1 MENQRAKP
9 KTAAGARISAG
20 AVWLLW
26 FVAGAV
32 IALFLFGSIVSFA
45 GLYSIASWLGLPSYL
60 YWAFPLAVDL
70 GIVVYKVAE
79 VVLRYDPR
87 KANKVRK
94 AVFGTI
100 LFTTVSC
107 IGNIVHVATIA
118 DPDALKFWG
127 GIFFAGLMPWAV
139 YLAASVL
146 SDLVVKP
153 LHAQPVDKP
162 VEAEPEPVD
171 KVPVVKMTKV
181 KPKPRAR
188 PAQREITK
196 TVEQKPTAREIRL
209 EDVPWG

>member
-1 MENQRAKP
+1 MVKP
-9 KTAAGARISAG
+9 RTAAGARISAG

-26 FVAGAV
+26 VVAGAV

-45 GLYSIASWLGLPSYL
+45 GLYSIASWLGLPNYL

-118 DPDALKFWG
+118 DPDPLKFWG

-153 LHAQPVDKP
+153 LHAQAVDKP
-162 VEAEPEPVD
+162 VETEREPVD
-171 KVPVVKMTKV
+171 KMPVVKMTKA

-188 PAQREITK
+188 PAQREITR
-196 TVEQKPTAREIRL
+196 TVDQGQPVKELRL
-209 EDVPWG
+209 DDVPWG